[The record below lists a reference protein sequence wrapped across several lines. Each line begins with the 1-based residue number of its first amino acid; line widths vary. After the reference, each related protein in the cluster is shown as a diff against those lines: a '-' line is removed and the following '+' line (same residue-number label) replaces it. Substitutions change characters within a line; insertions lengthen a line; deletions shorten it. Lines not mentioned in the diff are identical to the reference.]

1 MHWFTDSLIHWFIGS
16 CFVASFIHW
25 FIDSLIRRI
34 IGSLVHWFIRL
45 VVPGFFHVISL
56 APQPPFRWC
65 TSQLQHLVAS
75 ASQKKHRPLIS
86 YSHFIFSK
94 LPPAQAGHYLLSRN
108 AGYSNIEGFPAKKK
122 GMNCTAY
129 ILGYFTA
136 SDLVGPPRAWRQH
149 PPWSWAKRSLRW
161 THWTFQTSFLWPQV
175 TRLVFRN
182 FLTHL
187 SF

>member
-45 VVPGFFHVISL
+45 VVPGFVHVISL

-108 AGYSNIEGFPAKKK
+108 AGYSNIEGFPAKKGNELHGIHSWLFHNFRSGWASASMATTPTLVVGK
-122 GMNCTAY
+122 KVIKMNPMDLSNKLSLTT
-129 ILGYFTA
+129 GHKA
-136 SDLVGPPRAWRQH
+136 SV
-149 PPWSWAKRSLRW
+149 
-161 THWTFQTSFLWPQV
+161 
-175 TRLVFRN
+175 
-182 FLTHL
+182 
-187 SF
+187 

>member
-108 AGYSNIEGFPAKKK
+108 AGYSNIEGFPAKKREW
-122 GMNCTAY
+122 TARHTFLV
-129 ILGYFTA
+129 ISQLQIWLG
-136 SDLVGPPRAWRQH
+136 
-149 PPWSWAKRSLRW
+149 LRE
-161 THWTFQTSFLWPQV
+161 HGD
-175 TRLVFRN
+175 N
-182 FLTHL
+182 THL
-187 SF
+187 GRGQKGH